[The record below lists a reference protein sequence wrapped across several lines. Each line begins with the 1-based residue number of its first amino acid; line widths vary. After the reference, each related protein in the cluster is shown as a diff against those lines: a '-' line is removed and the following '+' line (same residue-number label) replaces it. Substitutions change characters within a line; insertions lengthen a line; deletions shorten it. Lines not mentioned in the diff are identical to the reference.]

1 VLLESEKKVP
11 LTAEVEEEL
20 LGQRTVQQA
29 IAGREVLVWTFWNC
43 RFESSAVVPSDMQES
58 RQVEADIRTFFPSLE
73 LVRLEY
79 RTVFTLGSGA
89 NRSRYRVTVCTVRDR
104 TG

>member
-1 VLLESEKKVP
+1 MESEKKAP

-20 LGQRTVQQA
+20 LGQRTVRQA
-29 IAGREVLVWTFWNC
+29 IARRVAQVWTFWNC
-43 RFESSAVVPSDMQES
+43 RFESSAIVPSDMQES
-58 RQVEADIRTFFPSLE
+58 REVEAFIRTPFPSLE